1 MIKIAMEEV
10 IIEWRFHICVYIY
23 NMNMKIVIIS

>member
-10 IIEWRFHICVYIY
+10 IIEWQFHMCVYIY
-23 NMNMKIVIIS
+23 NMKIVIIS